1 MSNIVSNKSYREL
14 LETRNVFADPAYC
27 REAWKSVGTAILL
40 SPAIGCIGD
49 IDTRDGAIEAY
60 TYRKLTEELKDIGA
74 STSGNGAVTGRQP
87 TELEMIFHCQA
98 ARARFDTSA
107 AVFVRDTVGAKP
119 IDESKVTVGRS
130 QYEEMSD
137 DELEALLR
145 YRQSKTYEAESVPT
159 EEHTAE
165 PEPNGSS
172 TADAPTA
179 TIADTEGTTTATI
192 ADTAEADTGA
202 EPTVHTADPDD
213 GHIADSHTDP
223 IAKVDSAS
231 TIASESSVDA
241 SSATI
246 ADSPI
251 APTADNEAQA

>member
-1 MSNIVSNKSYREL
+1 MSTIVSNKTYREL

-49 IDTRDGAIEAY
+49 IDTREGAIESY
-60 TYRKLTEELKDIGA
+60 TYDKLCRELKEIDGK
-74 STSGNGAVTGRQP
+74 GKGRQP

-98 ARARFDTSA
+98 AKARFDTSA

-119 IDESKVTVGRS
+119 IDESRVQVSRS

-145 YRQSKTYEAESVPT
+145 YRQQRDGGKTYEGEGAES
-159 EEHTAE
+159 AE
-165 PEPNGSS
+165 EPNGSP
-172 TADAPTA
+172 TATIATIAEPDEAGA
-179 TIADTEGTTTATI
+179 TIADTEG
-192 ADTAEADTGA
+192 
-202 EPTVHTADPDD
+202 

-223 IAKVDSAS
+223 IADGDPAS
-231 TIASESSVDA
+231 TIASTADIVDTADDTAATA
-241 SSATI
+241 STV
-246 ADSPI
+246 DSDPTDPI
-251 APTADNEAQA
+251 ADNEGQA

>member
-1 MSNIVSNKSYREL
+1 MANIVSNKSYREL
-14 LETRNVFADPAYC
+14 LETRNVFADPSYC

-49 IDTRDGAIEAY
+49 IDTREGAIESY
-60 TYRKLTEELKDIGA
+60 TYSKLCSELKDIGA

-119 IDESKVTVGRS
+119 IDESKVVVGRS

-145 YRQSKTYEAESVPT
+145 YRQSKTYEAAAEAAAEAA
-159 EEHTAE
+159 EEHSAE
-165 PEPNGSS
+165 PEPNEGD
-172 TADAPTA
+172 THTDP
-179 TIADTEGTTTATI
+179 IADETTATI
-192 ADTAEADTGA
+192 APTADTEG
-202 EPTVHTADPDD
+202 DP
-213 GHIADSHTDP
+213 
-223 IAKVDSAS
+223 AS
-231 TIASESSVDA
+231 TIAD
-241 SSATI
+241 ATI
-246 ADSPI
+246 AASAD
-251 APTADNEAQA
+251 TADTAASEEQA

>member
-49 IDTRDGAIEAY
+49 IDTREGAIESY
-60 TYRKLTEELKDIGA
+60 TYDKLCRELKEIDGK
-74 STSGNGAVTGRQP
+74 GKGRQP

-145 YRQSKTYEAESVPT
+145 YRQSKTYEGE
-159 EEHTAE
+159 
-165 PEPNGSS
+165 
-172 TADAPTA
+172 A
-179 TIADTEGTTTATI
+179 T
-192 ADTAEADTGA
+192 TAEADTSTA
-202 EPTVHTADPDD
+202 TTADAT
-213 GHIADSHTDP
+213 IAEAGTEGDP
-223 IAKVDSAS
+223 AS
-231 TIASESSVDA
+231 TIAS
-241 SSATI
+241 T
-246 ADSPI
+246 
-251 APTADNEAQA
+251 APTADTADDTAATASTVDSDHTDPIADNEAQA

>member
-1 MSNIVSNKSYREL
+1 MSENRSIVSNKSYREL

-49 IDTRDGAIEAY
+49 IDTREGSIEAY
-60 TYRKLTEELKDIGA
+60 TYRKLTEELKA
-74 STSGNGAVTGRQP
+74 LGRQP

-145 YRQSKTYEAESVPT
+145 YRNSKATYTVEAE
-159 EEHTAE
+159 AA
-165 PEPNGSS
+165 SS
-172 TADAPTA
+172 TD
-179 TIADTEGTTTATI
+179 
-192 ADTAEADTGA
+192 
-202 EPTVHTADPDD
+202 PTVHTAGTDD
-213 GHIADSHTDP
+213 GDATIAEADGSPIAD
-223 IAKVDSAS
+223 A
-231 TIASESSVDA
+231 TI
-241 SSATI
+241 ATI
-246 ADSPI
+246 ADS
-251 APTADNEAQA
+251 EAQA

>member
-1 MSNIVSNKSYREL
+1 MSERAIVSNKTYREL

-49 IDTRDGAIEAY
+49 IDTRDGAIESY

-145 YRQSKTYEAESVPT
+145 YRQERDGGKTYTVEAEAAST
-159 EEHTAE
+159 TAE
-165 PEPNGSS
+165 
-172 TADAPTA
+172 ADTSTA
-179 TIADTEGTTTATI
+179 TIAD
-192 ADTAEADTGA
+192 
-202 EPTVHTADPDD
+202 
-213 GHIADSHTDP
+213 SHT
-223 IAKVDSAS
+223 
-231 TIASESSVDA
+231 
-241 SSATI
+241 
-246 ADSPI
+246 
-251 APTADNEAQA
+251 APTADNEEQA

>member
-49 IDTRDGAIEAY
+49 IDTRDGAIESY
-60 TYRKLTEELKDIGA
+60 TYDKLCRELKEIDGK
-74 STSGNGAVTGRQP
+74 GKGRQP

-98 ARARFDTSA
+98 AKARFDTSA

-119 IDESKVTVGRS
+119 IDESRVTVGRS

-145 YRQSKTYEAESVPT
+145 YRQQRDGGKTYEAEAEAAST
-159 EEHTAE
+159 TAE
-165 PEPNGSS
+165 
-172 TADAPTA
+172 ADSPDA
-179 TIADTEGTTTATI
+179 TIADATIAYPDGTTTATF
-192 ADTAEADTGA
+192 AEADTEGDPA
-202 EPTVHTADPDD
+202 STIAPTADTVDD
-213 GHIADSHTDP
+213 TAATASTVDSDHTDP
-223 IAKVDSAS
+223 IA
-231 TIASESSVDA
+231 
-241 SSATI
+241 
-246 ADSPI
+246 
-251 APTADNEAQA
+251 DNEEQA

>member
-1 MSNIVSNKSYREL
+1 MSERAIVSNKSYREL

-49 IDTRDGAIEAY
+49 IDTREGAIERY
-60 TYRKLTEELKDIGA
+60 TYYKLCRELKEIG
-74 STSGNGAVTGRQP
+74 RKP

-98 ARARFDTSA
+98 AKARFDTSA

-119 IDESKVTVGRS
+119 IDESRVQVSRS

-145 YRQSKTYEAESVPT
+145 YRQSKTYEGEGVPT

-165 PEPNGSS
+165 AEPNGSS

-179 TIADTEGTTTATI
+179 TIADPEGTTTADDTTASI
-192 ADTAEADTGA
+192 ADTASSDT
-202 EPTVHTADPDD
+202 
-213 GHIADSHTDP
+213 IADSHT
-223 IAKVDSAS
+223 
-231 TIASESSVDA
+231 
-241 SSATI
+241 
-246 ADSPI
+246 
-251 APTADNEAQA
+251 APTASIADNEAQA

>member
-1 MSNIVSNKSYREL
+1 MSERAIVSNKTYREL

-49 IDTRDGAIEAY
+49 IDTREGAIESY
-60 TYRKLTEELKDIGA
+60 TYRKLTEELKDIG
-74 STSGNGAVTGRQP
+74 RKP

-98 ARARFDTSA
+98 AKARFDTSA

-145 YRQSKTYEAESVPT
+145 YRQQRDQSKTYTVEAES
-159 EEHTAE
+159 AE
-165 PEPNGSS
+165 EPNGSS
-172 TADAPTA
+172 TADTPTA
-179 TIADTEGTTTATI
+179 TIVDPEG
-192 ADTAEADTGA
+192 
-202 EPTVHTADPDD
+202 

-223 IAKVDSAS
+223 IADAVDPAS
-231 TIASESSVDA
+231 TIASTADTVDD
-241 SSATI
+241 T
-246 ADSPI
+246 
-251 APTADNEAQA
+251 APTASIADNEAQA

>member
-1 MSNIVSNKSYREL
+1 MSNIVSNKTYREL

-27 REAWKSVGTAILL
+27 REAWKSVGQAILL

-49 IDTRDGAIEAY
+49 IDTREGAIESY

-119 IDESKVTVGRS
+119 VDESKVTVGRS

-145 YRQSKTYEAESVPT
+145 YRQQRDGGKTYTVEADTSTAEAE
-159 EEHTAE
+159 
-165 PEPNGSS
+165 PNDGEKG
-172 TADAPTA
+172 A
-179 TIADTEGTTTATI
+179 TIAEPEGTTTADDTTASI
-192 ADTAEADTGA
+192 ADTAPSG
-202 EPTVHTADPDD
+202 
-213 GHIADSHTDP
+213 
-223 IAKVDSAS
+223 
-231 TIASESSVDA
+231 TIASTA
-241 SSATI
+241 
-246 ADSPI
+246 PI
-251 APTADNEAQA
+251 VDNEAQA

>member
-1 MSNIVSNKSYREL
+1 MSNIVSNKTYREL

-49 IDTRDGAIEAY
+49 IDTRDGAIESY
-60 TYRKLTEELKDIGA
+60 TYRKLTEELKDIG
-74 STSGNGAVTGRQP
+74 RKP

-107 AVFVRDTVGAKP
+107 AVFVRDTMGAKP

-145 YRQSKTYEAESVPT
+145 YRQQRDGGKTYTVEADTS
-159 EEHTAE
+159 TAE
-165 PEPNGSS
+165 ADTNGSP

-179 TIADTEGTTTATI
+179 TFADPEGTTTATFAGTDSDPIEDPASI
-192 ADTAEADTGA
+192 ADTA
-202 EPTVHTADPDD
+202 
-213 GHIADSHTDP
+213 
-223 IAKVDSAS
+223 S
-231 TIASESSVDA
+231 TIAD
-241 SSATI
+241 
-246 ADSPI
+246 
-251 APTADNEAQA
+251 TAGNEAQA

>member
-27 REAWKSVGTAILL
+27 REAWKSVGQAILL

-49 IDTRDGAIEAY
+49 IDTRDGSIEAY

-165 PEPNGSS
+165 AASS
-172 TADAPTA
+172 ADA
-179 TIADTEGTTTATI
+179 DTATI
-192 ADTAEADTGA
+192 ADTASIAS
-202 EPTVHTADPDD
+202 TVDSDHTAST
-213 GHIADSHTDP
+213 ADS
-223 IAKVDSAS
+223 
-231 TIASESSVDA
+231 E
-241 SSATI
+241 
-246 ADSPI
+246 
-251 APTADNEAQA
+251 EQA

>member
-27 REAWKSVGTAILL
+27 REAWKSVGQAILL

-49 IDTRDGAIEAY
+49 IDTKDGAIESY
-60 TYRKLTEELKDIGA
+60 TYDKLCRELKEIDGKDK
-74 STSGNGAVTGRQP
+74 GRQP

-119 IDESKVTVGRS
+119 VDESKVTVGRS

-145 YRQSKTYEAESVPT
+145 YRQSKTYEAEAA
-159 EEHTAE
+159 EEHSVD

-172 TADAPTA
+172 IAPIADADSG
-179 TIADTEGTTTATI
+179 TI
-192 ADTAEADTGA
+192 AEADPEG
-202 EPTVHTADPDD
+202 DP
-213 GHIADSHTDP
+213 
-223 IAKVDSAS
+223 AS
-231 TIASESSVDA
+231 TIADADSGTIAEAADAAPTGTIAEADPVSTADTAYGVDA
-241 SSATI
+241 
-246 ADSPI
+246 
-251 APTADNEAQA
+251 

>member
-1 MSNIVSNKSYREL
+1 MSERAIVSNKSYREL

-49 IDTRDGAIEAY
+49 IDTREGAIESY
-60 TYRKLTEELKDIGA
+60 TYRKLCEELKEIDGK
-74 STSGNGAVTGRQP
+74 GKGRQP
-87 TELEMIFHCQA
+87 SELEMIFHCQA

-145 YRQSKTYEAESVPT
+145 YRQQRDGGKMYTVEPT
-159 EEHTAE
+159 DTDTGTE
-165 PEPNGSS
+165 EPNGTP
-172 TADAPTA
+172 TATIADPEGGHIADSPDGFIA
-179 TIADTEGTTTATI
+179 TIADTEGDPASTI
-192 ADTAEADTGA
+192 ADTEG
-202 EPTVHTADPDD
+202 DPAST
-213 GHIADSHTDP
+213 IADSHT
-223 IAKVDSAS
+223 AS
-231 TIASESSVDA
+231 SGTITDDTIAP
-241 SSATI
+241 I
-246 ADSPI
+246 ADS
-251 APTADNEAQA
+251 EAQA

>member
-27 REAWKSVGTAILL
+27 REAWKSVGQAILL

-49 IDTRDGAIEAY
+49 IDTKDGAIESY
-60 TYRKLTEELKDIGA
+60 TYRKLTEELKSVGA

-119 IDESKVTVGRS
+119 IDESKVTVSRS

-145 YRQSKTYEAESVPT
+145 YRNMRDQGKTYEGTVDASST
-159 EEHTAE
+159 EEHTAD
-165 PEPNGSS
+165 PEPNDSP

-179 TIADTEGTTTATI
+179 DTE
-192 ADTAEADTGA
+192 
-202 EPTVHTADPDD
+202 VDPAST
-213 GHIADSHTDP
+213 IADSHTAP
-223 IAKVDSAS
+223 
-231 TIASESSVDA
+231 
-241 SSATI
+241 I
-246 ADSPI
+246 ADS
-251 APTADNEAQA
+251 EAQA

>member
-1 MSNIVSNKSYREL
+1 MSERSIVSNKSYREL

-27 REAWKSVGTAILL
+27 REAWKSVGQAILL

-49 IDTRDGAIEAY
+49 IDTRDGSIEAY
-60 TYRKLTEELKDIGA
+60 TYRKLTEELKDIG
-74 STSGNGAVTGRQP
+74 RKP

-145 YRQSKTYEAESVPT
+145 YRQQRDGGKTYTVEADT
-159 EEHTAE
+159 
-165 PEPNGSS
+165 S
-172 TADAPTA
+172 TV
-179 TIADTEGTTTATI
+179 TIADSTAAPIADEEGTTTADDTTVDTAST
-192 ADTAEADTGA
+192 ADTEG
-202 EPTVHTADPDD
+202 DPAST
-213 GHIADSHTDP
+213 IADSHTDP
-223 IAKVDSAS
+223 IA
-231 TIASESSVDA
+231 
-241 SSATI
+241 
-246 ADSPI
+246 
-251 APTADNEAQA
+251 DNEEQA

>member
-49 IDTRDGAIEAY
+49 IDTKDGAIESY
-60 TYRKLTEELKDIGA
+60 TYRKLTEELK
-74 STSGNGAVTGRQP
+74 SLGRKP

-145 YRQSKTYEAESVPT
+145 YRQSRDGGKVYEGTVESAPT
-159 EEHTAE
+159 AHTADTHSTE
-165 PEPNGSS
+165 EPNGNPS
-172 TADAPTA
+172 D
-179 TIADTEGTTTATI
+179 TIADTEGSDADSTDGGSIGDCPEGSTAGTGDGTTEDATI
-192 ADTAEADTGA
+192 AE
-202 EPTVHTADPDD
+202 
-213 GHIADSHTDP
+213 
-223 IAKVDSAS
+223 
-231 TIASESSVDA
+231 DA
-241 SSATI
+241 V
-246 ADSPI
+246 
-251 APTADNEAQA
+251 

>member
-49 IDTRDGAIEAY
+49 IDTREGAIESY
-60 TYRKLTEELKDIGA
+60 TYDKLCRELKEIDGK
-74 STSGNGAVTGRQP
+74 GKGRQP

-98 ARARFDTSA
+98 AKARFDTSA

-145 YRQSKTYEAESVPT
+145 YRQQRDGGKTYTVEPT
-159 EEHTAE
+159 DH
-165 PEPNGSS
+165 
-172 TADAPTA
+172 
-179 TIADTEGTTTATI
+179 
-192 ADTAEADTGA
+192 TAEADTGA
-202 EPTVHTADPDD
+202 EPNEGDATIAEADTE
-213 GHIADSHTDP
+213 GDP
-223 IAKVDSAS
+223 AS
-231 TIASESSVDA
+231 TIAPTA
-241 SSATI
+241 STTDTADDTASTDTI
-246 ADSPI
+246 ADDTGSI
-251 APTADNEAQA
+251 ADNEEQA

>member
-27 REAWKSVGTAILL
+27 REAWKSVGQAILL

-49 IDTRDGAIEAY
+49 IDTRDGSIEAY
-60 TYRKLTEELKDIGA
+60 TYDKLCRELKEIDGK
-74 STSGNGAVTGRQP
+74 GKGRQP

-119 IDESKVTVGRS
+119 IDESRVQVSRS

-145 YRQSKTYEAESVPT
+145 YRQQRDGGKTYTVEAEAASST
-159 EEHTAE
+159 GEHTAD
-165 PEPNGSS
+165 PAS
-172 TADAPTA
+172 TIADSHTASIDHIADTA
-179 TIADTEGTTTATI
+179 TIADDE
-192 ADTAEADTGA
+192 E
-202 EPTVHTADPDD
+202 
-213 GHIADSHTDP
+213 
-223 IAKVDSAS
+223 
-231 TIASESSVDA
+231 
-241 SSATI
+241 
-246 ADSPI
+246 
-251 APTADNEAQA
+251 QA

>member
-1 MSNIVSNKSYREL
+1 MSERAIVSNKSYREL

-49 IDTRDGAIEAY
+49 IDTREGSIESY
-60 TYRKLTEELKDIGA
+60 TYRKLCSELKDIG
-74 STSGNGAVTGRQP
+74 RKP

-145 YRQSKTYEAESVPT
+145 YRNSKATYTVEADTS
-159 EEHTAE
+159 TAE
-165 PEPNGSS
+165 
-172 TADAPTA
+172 ADTSTA
-179 TIADTEGTTTATI
+179 TIADSTTAPIADEEGTTI
-192 ADTAEADTGA
+192 A
-202 EPTVHTADPDD
+202 EPEGT
-213 GHIADSHTDP
+213 
-223 IAKVDSAS
+223 
-231 TIASESSVDA
+231 TIVDA
-241 SSATI
+241 STA
-246 ADSPI
+246 AI
-251 APTADNEAQA
+251 APIVDSEEQA

>member
-14 LETRNVFADPAYC
+14 LETKNVFADPAYC

-49 IDTRDGAIEAY
+49 IDTREGSIEAY
-60 TYRKLTEELKDIGA
+60 TYRKLTEELK
-74 STSGNGAVTGRQP
+74 SLGRKP

-119 IDESKVTVGRS
+119 IDESRVQVSRS

-145 YRQSKTYEAESVPT
+145 YRNSKATYTVEPTAE
-159 EEHTAE
+159 EEHSAE
-165 PEPNGSS
+165 
-172 TADAPTA
+172 ADSPTA
-179 TIADTEGTTTATI
+179 TIADEEGSTTATI
-192 ADTAEADTGA
+192 ADSPDGSIAEAGTEG
-202 EPTVHTADPDD
+202 DPAST
-213 GHIADSHTDP
+213 IVDSHTT
-223 IAKVDSAS
+223 S
-231 TIASESSVDA
+231 
-241 SSATI
+241 I
-246 ADSPI
+246 AD
-251 APTADNEAQA
+251 DEAQA

>member
-1 MSNIVSNKSYREL
+1 MSERAIVSNKSYREL

-49 IDTRDGAIEAY
+49 IDTKDGSIESY
-60 TYRKLTEELKDIGA
+60 TYDKLCRELKEIDGKDK
-74 STSGNGAVTGRQP
+74 GRQP

-145 YRQSKTYEAESVPT
+145 YRQQRDGGKTYTVE
-159 EEHTAE
+159 
-165 PEPNGSS
+165 
-172 TADAPTA
+172 
-179 TIADTEGTTTATI
+179 ADTS
-192 ADTAEADTGA
+192 TAEADTGA
-202 EPTVHTADPDD
+202 EPNDGDATTAP
-213 GHIADSHTDP
+213 T
-223 IAKVDSAS
+223 
-231 TIASESSVDA
+231 
-241 SSATI
+241 ATI
-246 ADSPI
+246 ADDTTASI
-251 APTADNEAQA
+251 ADNEAQA